1 MRIVKVHFAL
11 IWRWH
16 AYFFDTVDAFLFD
29 DENLVGL
36 NAKQTSIES
45 RLVQYQRILL
55 IVARKTS
62 DGHNDVAAV
71 DHFVVD
77 LKSLGHFR
85 FAQRP
90 MQVV

>member
-1 MRIVKVHFAL
+1 MRIVKVQFAL

-16 AYFFDTVDAFLFD
+16 AYFLDTVDAFLFD

-36 NAKQTSIES
+36 NTKQTSIES

-62 DGHNDVAAV
+62 DGRNDVAAV

-77 LKSLGHFR
+77 LESLRHFR

-90 MQVV
+90 VQVV

>member
-1 MRIVKVHFAL
+1 MRIVKVQFAL

-16 AYFFDTVDAFLFD
+16 AYLFDTVDAFLFD

-55 IVARKTS
+55 IVAGKTS
-62 DGHNDVAAV
+62 DGHDYVAAV

-77 LKSLGHFR
+77 LESLGHFR

-90 MQVV
+90 VQVV